1 MGGQQGWCRAL
12 PSGVGARVEKGKV
25 WVPSQVRRGHQ
36 LLHPQALDDANKG
49 IIEEL
54 KKTDYREMLRER
66 RERGEHPEV
75 AAGFLP
81 VLPSSASN
89 PGLGFWLQGALRP
102 QPAPGSEGGPAHLG
116 LVSKSTLTALR
127 GHSGISP
134 VSSSDIH

>member
-1 MGGQQGWCRAL
+1 M
-12 PSGVGARVEKGKV
+12 